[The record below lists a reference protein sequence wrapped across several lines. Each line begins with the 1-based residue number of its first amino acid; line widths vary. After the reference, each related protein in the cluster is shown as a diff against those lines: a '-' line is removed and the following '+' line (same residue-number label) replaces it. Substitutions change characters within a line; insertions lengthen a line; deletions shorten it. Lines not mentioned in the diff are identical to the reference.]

1 MKELKCCKLNCMPRA
16 VAKQRNM
23 QVVAKP
29 QNRHVIALRLS
40 RHLASLLL
48 VLVLLLPGA
57 VSCQT
62 MAPFYFEQLMP
73 AGVQEL
79 PPGKKLLLIDESPSR
94 PIEPLHKVFL
104 NFEYQR
110 DTVFNCDSAATYL
123 LQNLEQRLVNSGH
136 LKSVERPEL
145 TSGSLSSKTIYH
157 LQDSLDCDYVLILKQ
172 YEMKTFMNTDGDY
185 VGHNI
190 LTAAVWELLETPY
203 LNSLSEFLLMDTM
216 SMGNVIFRK
225 DQPFSSL
232 PGFEQ
237 SLPELAGIQAKKV
250 FESLVPDWR
259 QAERYY
265 YIAGNYLI
273 KLAVDRMRQDDW
285 EGAARYWEKAYE
297 TGNKVNRYRAAVNL
311 ALYYERQDRPALAL
325 QWIEKAQAIPET
337 IVFMPEPFEKEM
349 LYNWK
354 FLLRQRQQELEK
366 FYGPG
371 ASEIPAASDKP
382 AVSGK

>member
-73 AGVQEL
+73 ADVQEL

-172 YEMKTFMNTDGDY
+172 YEMKT
-185 VGHNI
+185 
-190 LTAAVWELLETPY
+190 LLQ
-203 LNSLSEFLLMDTM
+203 LFIRGQSEGGNQCFLF
-216 SMGNVIFRK
+216 GRI
-225 DQPFSSL
+225 PGSSY
-232 PGFEQ
+232 
-237 SLPELAGIQAKKV
+237 
-250 FESLVPDWR
+250 
-259 QAERYY
+259 RY
-265 YIAGNYLI
+265 
-273 KLAVDRMRQDDW
+273 
-285 EGAARYWEKAYE
+285 
-297 TGNKVNRYRAAVNL
+297 
-311 ALYYERQDRPALAL
+311 
-325 QWIEKAQAIPET
+325 
-337 IVFMPEPFEKEM
+337 
-349 LYNWK
+349 
-354 FLLRQRQQELEK
+354 
-366 FYGPG
+366 
-371 ASEIPAASDKP
+371 
-382 AVSGK
+382 